1 MKILLLGEYSNVH
14 TTLAKGLRELGHHVT
29 VASDGDG
36 WKDYPRDIDLRRSS
50 LSRLDSLKYWL
61 KVKSAFQKFRGYD
74 VVQIINPLFLN
85 FKAQRILPYFRFLKK
100 HNQCI
105 VMGAFGMDYYYV
117 TGCLDKQT
125 FRYSD
130 FNIGP
135 VERINRDNDQF
146 KQEWLYGFNGELN
159 QIIAKES
166 HAIVTGLYEYDACYR
181 KYYHGSAKLVF
192 IPFPIQMQSI
202 ETYYDDSPRLATA
215 DPRHKESQFIPGEP
229 LKIFVGIQSQRSAYK
244 GTDILLRAAQ
254 RVAQEHPQECVLLKA
269 ENVPFETYKHM
280 LDTAHVILDQLYSY
294 TPAMNALEAMA
305 RGTVVVGGAEPE
317 NYFILNENQLRPII
331 NVQPNEQ
338 SVYHAITELV
348 VNRDRLIPQLR
359 EEGLAYIHRH
369 HDYLKVARK
378 YEELYKEL
386 IEVRA

>member
-36 WKDYPRDIDLRRSS
+36 WKDYPRDIDLSRSS
-50 LSRLDSLKYWL
+50 LSCLDSLKYWL
-61 KVKSAFQKFRGYD
+61 KVKSALQKFRGYD

-166 HAIVTGLYEYDACYR
+166 HAIVTGLYE
-181 KYYHGSAKLVF
+181 
-192 IPFPIQMQSI
+192 
-202 ETYYDDSPRLATA
+202 
-215 DPRHKESQFIPGEP
+215 
-229 LKIFVGIQSQRSAYK
+229 
-244 GTDILLRAAQ
+244 
-254 RVAQEHPQECVLLKA
+254 
-269 ENVPFETYKHM
+269 
-280 LDTAHVILDQLYSY
+280 
-294 TPAMNALEAMA
+294 
-305 RGTVVVGGAEPE
+305 
-317 NYFILNENQLRPII
+317 
-331 NVQPNEQ
+331 
-338 SVYHAITELV
+338 
-348 VNRDRLIPQLR
+348 
-359 EEGLAYIHRH
+359 
-369 HDYLKVARK
+369 
-378 YEELYKEL
+378 
-386 IEVRA
+386 

>member
-1 MKILLLGEYSNVH
+1 MEKTLTFYYDSCNSLFTKEGNAGRATLQINYGFPAGVYLRITRSPRILAKERSILL
-14 TTLAKGLRELGHHVT
+14 
-29 VASDGDG
+29 ASM
-36 WKDYPRDIDLRRSS
+36 YFP
-50 LSRLDSLKYWL
+50 
-61 KVKSAFQKFRGYD
+61 
-74 VVQIINPLFLN
+74 INPLFLN

-202 ETYYDDSPRLATA
+202 ETHYDDSPRLATA
-215 DPRHKESQFIPGEP
+215 APRHNESQFIPGEP
-229 LKIFVGIQSQRSAYK
+229 LKIFVGIQSQRSTYK

-269 ENVPFETYKHM
+269 ENVPFETYKH
-280 LDTAHVILDQLYSY
+280 
-294 TPAMNALEAMA
+294 
-305 RGTVVVGGAEPE
+305 
-317 NYFILNENQLRPII
+317 II
-331 NVQPNEQ
+331 
-338 SVYHAITELV
+338 YA
-348 VNRDRLIPQLR
+348 
-359 EEGLAYIHRH
+359 
-369 HDYLKVARK
+369 
-378 YEELYKEL
+378 
-386 IEVRA
+386 